1 MNFSIL
7 ESEGFIEETRRALE
21 RLSEG
26 SADAVSWENFKH
38 APEAAEEEE
47 RSPGAF
53 GDDIKYCR
61 EQLLT
66 VLEERYRG
74 AQVRSRT
81 DVLEGLFRKE
91 VVDTDAFEP
100 LLRGSSSVP
109 EEAIDVISCP
119 IRESEVR
126 DAIGK
131 LSRNKAPGPDG
142 IGAEFYKAFSDTLCP
157 ILTEVFADT
166 KKRGLLPPTMRQ
178 SRTVLIPK
186 KSGGG
191 SVPESEGSA
200 QTSSWVGFPM
210 IWRRANDVHGSLWFR
225 AIGRVCFDAAQQHPG
240 APGRTPAC
248 GGNPSNAVQKP
259 GSRFSW
265 GAAYPGTS
273 AASGGDQSLV
283 LQKPGSYPRS
293 SRRAEGLT
301 VVSSSL
307 FKPRNHQEA
316 PLWARDCPLRR
327 RRFDAIATWRQQRT
341 MRWEGTRWVPT
352 NFISRQVRPRTS
364 QKVNS
369 HCARDLCAFAVTA

>member
-7 ESEGFIEETRRALE
+7 ESEDFIEETRRALE

-26 SADAVSWENFKH
+26 SADAVFWENFKH

-119 IRESEVR
+119 IRKSEVR

-191 SVPESEGSA
+191 SVPEIGDFRPISLLCA
-200 QTSSWVGFPM
+200 DYKILAKIFT
-210 IWRRANDVHGSLWFR
+210 RRLDIGVKTVIRPYQSYTLRGRKISRNLHTMR
-225 AIGRVCFDAAQQHPG
+225 AIGEVTAEGHQPLAVLQLDLKQAFDRVSHDFLLTAPGPMRSGRG
-240 APGRTPAC
+240 APRMGGYMLQRHHHASIEYYSERKERT
-248 GGNPSNAVQKP
+248 QKP
-259 GSRFSW
+259 FRGPDSSFNVLRYL
-265 GAAYPGTS
+265 ALCCN
-273 AASGGDQSLV
+273 LV
-283 LQKPGSYPRS
+283 K
-293 SRRAEGLT
+293 
-301 VVSSSL
+301 
-307 FKPRNHQEA
+307 
-316 PLWARDCPLRR
+316 
-327 RRFDAIATWRQQRT
+327 
-341 MRWEGTRWVPT
+341 T
-352 NFISRQVRPRTS
+352 N
-364 QKVNS
+364 
-369 HCARDLCAFAVTA
+369 